1 MAYTATDPRSTLSTA
16 PTAAPRSS
24 LPNVAPQYFEF
35 GLSEPSEVTTGGSR
49 SWWMRSQ
56 AVVGNYV
63 EPVPGDILERTGQVD
78 EYVVLFTDSTARA
91 TVEAGGE
98 AVEVAGKSLVV
109 VPPGDSTIRFAAD
122 TAIVRLFTSRNEDLA
137 ALAQNAS
144 TYDEPDPHVAPFAA
158 WPDPPG
164 GYRIRSYAV
173 DAVAPEPGRFGRI
186 WRCTTFMVNWFYDSP
201 GPRPLDGMSP
211 HHHDDFEQLS
221 LQLGGDYVHHI
232 RTPWTTDL
240 RTWRDDDHRHCTS
253 PSITVIPPPA
263 VHTSQSVGDT
273 SHFLVDIF
281 APPRVDFSERQGW
294 VLNADDYPIP

>member
-1 MAYTATDPRSTLSTA
+1 
-16 PTAAPRSS
+16 
-24 LPNVAPQYFEF
+24 
-35 GLSEPSEVTTGGSR
+35 
-49 SWWMRSQ
+49 MRSQ

-63 EPVPGDILERTGQVD
+63 EPAPGDELARTGQLD
-78 EYVVLFTDSTARA
+78 EYVVLFTDAAARA

-98 AVEVAGKSLVV
+98 SVEIAGKSLVV
-109 VPPGDSTIRFAAD
+109 VPPGDSRIRFRSD
-122 TAIVRLFTSRNEDLA
+122 TPIVRLFTSRNEDLA
-137 ALAQNAS
+137 ALAPNADVY
-144 TYDEPDPHVAPFAA
+144 TDADPHVAEFVA
-158 WPDPPG
+158 WPEPPG

-173 DAVAPEPGRFGRI
+173 DEVAQEPGRFGRI
-186 WRCTTFMVNWFYDSP
+186 WRCTTFMINWFYDSP

-240 RTWRDDDHRHCTS
+240 RTWRDDEHRACTS

-263 VHTSQSVGDT
+263 VHTSQSVGDS

-281 APPRVDFSERQGW
+281 APPRTDFSERPGW
-294 VLNADDYPIP
+294 VLNADEYPMP